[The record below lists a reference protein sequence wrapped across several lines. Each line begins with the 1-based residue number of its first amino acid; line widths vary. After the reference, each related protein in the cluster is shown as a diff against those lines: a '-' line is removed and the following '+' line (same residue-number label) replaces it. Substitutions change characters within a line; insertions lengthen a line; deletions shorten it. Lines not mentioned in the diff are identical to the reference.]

1 MENADLRSCLES
13 YYSVDELKNK
23 CFDEGI
29 DFEQFPSD
37 KSPFIRELILHCQ
50 RVNRFE
56 WLVGLCSERRDSLPR
71 QTVAEKVRDHD
82 FLILSNCHEA
92 LYKLRNVF
100 EDRLPMPQFQERHVA
115 QVAEFSFQALMN
127 PGAVKRIMGAAWTKE
142 LAETVTQVVVLD
154 KKLAGRDIVKEVE
167 ELKNRTPDEVM
178 KFFGEYNDKRLLI
191 ERLDGLILD
200 LEARLE

>member
-1 MENADLRSCLES
+1 M
-13 YYSVDELKNK
+13 
-23 CFDEGI
+23 
-29 DFEQFPSD
+29 
-37 KSPFIRELILHCQ
+37 
-50 RVNRFE
+50 
-56 WLVGLCSERRDSLPR
+56 PR